1 MGPKASDDP
10 PDPPAVSES
19 PPAAEVDIYERAYH
33 EEVERI
39 RRVDGR
45 EKVLY
50 LTRRVEEAVKGRGL
64 EGVMGKVRAG
74 DGEGEGGKGRKGG
87 GLMGVVGKVRE
98 GDGEE
103 EGEGEKGGKGG
114 GLMGVV
120 GRVREMGEG

>member
-1 MGPKASDDP
+1 MGPNASDDP

-50 LTRRVEEAVKGRGL
+50 LTRRVEEAVKGRG
-64 EGVMGKVRAG
+64 K
-74 DGEGEGGKGRKGG
+74 GEGEGEGS
-87 GLMGVVGKVRE
+87 GLRGVVGMVRE
-98 GDGEE
+98 GD
-103 EGEGEKGGKGG
+103 GEGEKGGKGG

-120 GRVREMGEG
+120 GRVREMGEGGGEGREG